1 MKVLLIHPDDDPCRG
16 AWIRQR
22 WNRAIDLGFAGP
34 ETYRMWSESLGCK
47 VRPLDAI
54 ELEDLKTIRESLFAG
69 LGRMSD
75 RHGLDWWELISLRF
89 HESLER
95 LLSLQKWAAAVDSCT
110 GISSTRCSFDSRAI
124 ELLLRRQVHCFAQ
137 TSHRAGLRRS
147 LRALSKF
154 RLGEIVQILGDKYD
168 ADYKVRRLVARAPR
182 KSARPVVLLPSAY
195 VNASR
200 TALAYA
206 SGLSDR
212 DFLLVTT
219 RESGRISSRAGNV
232 ANAKLSSY
240 AQGRLDE
247 VEYQDV
253 LERWRKLEQDL
264 GENWEF
270 SILRQLGAFTSVPA
284 LLREGLAIRDAWL
297 RVFDCE
303 NVSSVLCTDDTNPYT
318 RIPLLLAKNRGIP
331 AISSHHG
338 ALDGRYLFKRT
349 HADRILAKGRM
360 ESDYLT
366 KICGVDRE
374 KLAIAAPS
382 RKIATNPLPH
392 FPRDLVVF
400 FSEPYE
406 IAGGRTVCY
415 YREVLPR
422 LADLAAEYRRELVIK
437 LHPHESPQERRQM
450 VNTILSIEQRK
461 TTRLVDGPLHDDLLA
476 RTWCAATVHSTVA
489 VDCTLRGIPV
499 FLCTWLDHSN
509 YGYVEQ
515 FLKFGAGMNLDSAN
529 EIAEIP
535 RRLEVF
541 SPKETSCLWEPA
553 TSERLQELFLQP
565 AAPEP
570 ESISA

>member
-75 RHGLDWWELISLRF
+75 RHGLDWWELI
-89 HESLER
+89 
-95 LLSLQKWAAAVDSCT
+95 
-110 GISSTRCSFDSRAI
+110 I
-124 ELLLRRQVHCFAQ
+124 ELLLRRQVHCFAKA
-137 TSHRAGLRRS
+137 SHRAGLRRS

-154 RLGEIVQILGDKYD
+154 RVAEIVQILGDKYD